1 MVSLVFLDILQL
13 KNWPTLKY
21 NAKRPKHY
29 SSKRFNSEV
38 RWNILS
44 IWAWL
49 IYALRYFSMSTFHL
63 EVIFIYIFFLTDHG
77 PSPNSEPN
85 LPATHPPSLLCEQ
98 VPVGVLHLQLEGEQT
113 VPSDSMPESQVREM
127 VDPTEVVTESELR
140 QGQAT
145 LLLSRGSKA

>member
-63 EVIFIYIFFLTDHG
+63 EVIFLYIFFFWPTMDLHQTLSQTSQQPTCHPCCVCRYPSVCSNNSWKDSRRSHRTPCQSRRWGRGWTPRRLSGGRSWGRGRQTFFCPGG
-77 PSPNSEPN
+77 P
-85 LPATHPPSLLCEQ
+85 
-98 VPVGVLHLQLEGEQT
+98 
-113 VPSDSMPESQVREM
+113 
-127 VDPTEVVTESELR
+127 
-140 QGQAT
+140 
-145 LLLSRGSKA
+145 